1 MWLVL
6 GEAGGATKGGCLTM
20 KRVWAEQV
28 EQDLAL
34 ALVPVSGE
42 AIVCG

>member
-1 MWLVL
+1 
-6 GEAGGATKGGCLTM
+6 M
-20 KRVWAEQV
+20 KRVRAEQV

-42 AIVCG
+42 ASLWLDSCEWLFCHGQQIPDTA